1 MININTYKTFKALAI
16 LLLGLFFFTPSFG
29 QETKKIRIL
38 HADHLYKR
46 PGDDDVNRLIGHV
59 KYEHEGA
66 KMQCDSSIYFRNEN
80 RFEAYGNVRINQ
92 GDTINLT
99 GDKVTYS
106 GASRLLHVTGNV
118 FMSDG
123 SMRLQTEEIIYDR
136 AQNIAYYNGGG
147 HLVQE
152 GNTLK
157 SKMGFYNTGSKRFT
171 FRDSVVLNGPD
182 YSISADTLQ
191 YGSQNK
197 IAYFLGP
204 TEIVSGESYIYCEK
218 GQYDTENDI
227 AQLTKNALITK
238 NAQTIKGDSIFYQ
251 VKNGEGYVEGHA
263 YLSDTINKYVITGGR
278 VQYVEHPEWALVTD
292 HPLYALKVDDDTLY
306 ITGDTLNVITDRFLE
321 RKVRVFRNTRFFK
334 TDFQGKCDSLIY
346 TESDSTFNL
355 YHEPVVWNQENQL
368 TADFIYMTTK
378 QGNLDSLHMLGNA
391 FMIGQE
397 DSTKYNQIKGRN
409 MYGKFYNNEL
419 RTIFVSGNGQT
430 VYYAYDEDEKE
441 IGVNRADCSDLIIR
455 IEESKVDKVVFLV
468 KPKSTLYPTG
478 QIPKGELFL
487 KGFRNR
493 FNEQMQSKEDLI
505 AR

>member
-1 MININTYKTFKALAI
+1 MININPYTTFKALAI

-29 QETKKIRIL
+29 QETNKIKIL

-46 PGDDDVNRLIGHV
+46 PSDDDVNRLIGHV
-59 KYEHEGA
+59 KYAHEGA
-66 KMQCDSSIYFRNEN
+66 TMQCDSSNYFPIQN
-80 RFEAYGNVRINQ
+80 RFEAYGNVHINQ
-92 GDTINLT
+92 GDTIQLT

-106 GASRLLHVTGNV
+106 GTSRLLHVIGNV
-118 FMSDG
+118 FMRDG
-123 SMRLQTEEIIYDR
+123 SMQLQTEEIIYDR

-147 HLVQE
+147 HLVQDS
-152 GNTLK
+152 NTLN
-157 SKMGFYNTGSKRFT
+157 SKMGYYHAGSKRFT

-182 YSISADTLQ
+182 YSIAADTLQ

-251 VKNGEGYVEGHA
+251 IKNGEGYVEGHA

-278 VQYVEHPEWALVTD
+278 VQYVENPEWALVTD

-306 ITGDTLNVITDRFLE
+306 ITGDTLNVITDSFLE

-334 TDFQGKCDSLIY
+334 TNFQGKCDSLIY

-391 FMIGQE
+391 FMLGQE

-430 VYYAYDEDEKE
+430 VYYAYDDEDNE

-493 FNEQMQSKEDLI
+493 FDEQMQSKEDLML
-505 AR
+505 R